1 MREMKWARTRNPGV
15 RGSGGGS
22 QGRQNP
28 FERYLIAELD
38 ALLKPDLKSSIEPS
52 RPRLTGASAPR
63 RASSLPH
70 LRGPAPVPGAAK
82 AAALQRGTSAAT
94 HATYTTQFVH
104 VVPARPRAV
113 AAWRG
118 DLGAQSA
125 SISLGPTV
133 VAKAYSRGQP

>member
-38 ALLKPDLKSSIEPS
+38 ALLKPNLKSSTEPS
-52 RPRLTGASAPR
+52 RPRLTGSAPR
-63 RASSLPH
+63 GASSLPH
-70 LRGPAPVPGAAK
+70 LRGPAPVSGAAK

-104 VVPARPRAV
+104 VVPSRPRAV
-113 AAWRG
+113 AAWCG

-125 SISLGPTV
+125 SRSLGPTV
-133 VAKAYSRGQP
+133 VARAYS

>member
-52 RPRLTGASAPR
+52 HPRLTGASAPR

-104 VVPARPRAV
+104 VVQPARPRAV

-118 DLGAQSA
+118 DLCTECLE
-125 SISLGPTV
+125 IPIYGP
-133 VAKAYSRGQP
+133 RW